1 MTENISKLLAEAYS
15 LKERMAADK
24 ARLAEINRLVFEQA
38 EFDDTC
44 KTTRLAAS
52 GYVAKVQRK
61 EVVSWNQEALRKAVA
76 IMGVKEFSKLFD
88 YEYKPKSSKTLK
100 DYLADPETPNEY
112 RALLDSARTVKE
124 GAPSI
129 TYEWTEGE

>member
-1 MTENISKLLAEAYS
+1 MTENISQLLAEAYS

-24 ARLAEINRLVFEQA
+24 ARLAEINKQVFAQA

-52 GYVAKVQRK
+52 GYIAKVQRK
-61 EVVSWNQEALRKAVA
+61 EVVSWNQETLRKAVA
-76 IMGVKEFSKLFD
+76 VMGVKEFSKLFD
-88 YEYKPKSSKTLK
+88 YEYKPKSSKVLK
-100 DYLADPETPNEY
+100 DYLANPSTPDEF
-112 RALLDSARTVKE
+112 RTLLDAARSVKE

-129 TYEWTEGE
+129 TYEWVEE